1 MVHYDAIGIDIL
13 DTTTTTATTTNS
25 TASGTTAATKK
36 ERVSSVFHIYIYI
49 YIYVYIYMYI
59 YNTARFVP
67 CFPLDCIAVYIVYIH
82 GFFFNIHDSRLEP
95 HRFDSFDWL

>member
-49 YIYVYIYMYI
+49 YIY
-59 YNTARFVP
+59 NTARFVP

-95 HRFDSFDWL
+95 HRFDSFNWL